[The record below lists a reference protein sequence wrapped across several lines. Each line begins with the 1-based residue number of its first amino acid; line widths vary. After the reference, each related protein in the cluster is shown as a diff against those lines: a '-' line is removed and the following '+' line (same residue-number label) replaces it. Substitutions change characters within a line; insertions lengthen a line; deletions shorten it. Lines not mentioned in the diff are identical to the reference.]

1 MKNEPEDSKA
11 SEIFAL
17 EDLPQVGLDVG
28 RPGEALVIA
37 QQAQVFAI
45 AADAPECA
53 LFSVKPVLQRRGG
66 GTASIVREMG
76 TRVVEIVRRRNNDD
90 RDASTERFEADYVCP
105 VAEDLGAGNSDVSE
119 SEYVA
124 QKLLRESNRRLL
136 RWMTAG
142 EEFSEK
148 RLADAEVARGLVA
161 KSEPFG
167 NVVVGIGLFASLT
180 VAHFGEFGRRDEGAF
195 ERQGVE

>member
-37 QQAQVFAI
+37 QQAQVLAI
-45 AADAPECA
+45 AADAPEGA

-76 TRVVEIVRRRNNDD
+76 TSVVEIVRRRNNDD
-90 RDASTERFEADYVCP
+90 RDASTERLEADDVGT
-105 VAEDLGAGNSDVSE
+105 VALDLGAGHSNVGE

-124 QKLLRESNRRLL
+124 QKLLRETNRRLL
-136 RWMTAG
+136 RWMAAG
-142 EEFSEK
+142 EEFAEK

-161 KSEPFG
+161 K
-167 NVVVGIGLFASLT
+167 
-180 VAHFGEFGRRDEGAF
+180 R
-195 ERQGVE
+195 